1 MPLEMHQKDNSS
13 LVIKLLSLCCSDC
26 SCSGRVD
33 PSVLPTPHLFPTV
46 HMLHLLSLCCSRN
59 CKQNASFGSR
69 YLCANL
75 TSPRL
80 MLRWT
85 LSFVRP
91 FPFALGGFCLGWLL
105 ACAPAP
111 LGLRMEDVQ
120 NNLWGPGGS
129 KQPQLAAGGSQQAS
143 SRRVEN
149 RGRLDLP
156 YFCGV

>member
-1 MPLEMHQKDNSS
+1 MPLEMHQKDNFS
-13 LVIKLLSLCCSDC
+13 LVIKLLSPCCSDC
-26 SCSGRVD
+26 SCSGCVD
-33 PSVLPTPHLFPTV
+33 PSALPTPHLFPAV

-59 CKQNASFGSR
+59 CKQNASFGSC

-75 TSPRL
+75 TSARAAVDAGL
-80 MLRWT
+80 CT
-85 LSFVRP
+85 A
-91 FPFALGGFCLGWLL
+91 FPACPWGFFLGWLL

-111 LGLRMEDVQ
+111 LGLRMADVQ

-149 RGRLDLP
+149 RGR
-156 YFCGV
+156 